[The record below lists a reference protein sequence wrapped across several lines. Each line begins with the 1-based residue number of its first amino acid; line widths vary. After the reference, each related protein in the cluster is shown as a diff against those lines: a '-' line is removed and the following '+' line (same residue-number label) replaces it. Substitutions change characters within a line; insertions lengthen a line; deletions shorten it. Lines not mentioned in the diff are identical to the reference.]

1 MRIEYEGTVEV
12 QPPYQHVGYTAA
24 GIINGYSRPEV
35 GLSLLYAIAV
45 IALVAWL
52 RGLRLADKPSQ
63 RARETLLALTIVL
76 AFVPVFV
83 GVYPPRVLRPEFTAT
98 LLSLER
104 ASARVEQWAAE
115 NSRLPTQ
122 AEWPK
127 QVASAADRD
136 GWGNSLGYRL
146 LAAPDPNDGQRYQ
159 IYSRGRPGEGRKLPA
174 AVRAAL
180 QDDHEIPGSWL
191 GHDGLS
197 GTDDDAGELK
207 SALRRVP
214 RPLRSHSHA
223 REARR

>member
-1 MRIEYEGTVEV
+1 MRIEYEGTVEA

-24 GIINGYSRPEV
+24 GIISGYSRPEV

-52 RGLRLADKPSQ
+52 RGLRLADRGSQ

-76 AFVPVFV
+76 AFVPVLL
-83 GVYPPRVLRPEFTAT
+83 GVYPPRVMRSEFTQT

-115 NSRLPTQ
+115 NGRLPTQ
-122 AEWPK
+122 AEWPR

-136 GWGNSLGYRL
+136 GWGNALGYRL
-146 LAAPDPNDGQRYQ
+146 LPAPDRDDGQRYQ
-159 IYSRGRPGEGRKLPA
+159 VYSTGRPGEGRKLPA
-174 AVRAAL
+174 SL
-180 QDDHEIPGSWL
+180 QHLHEIPSNWL

-197 GTDDDAGELK
+197 GTEDDARELK

-214 RPLRSHSHA
+214 KMLRSHTHG